1 MKLTQFRE
9 PSSRNMPS
17 QSQENDPTN
26 RLRNFKNKGKDCD
39 EMRRRRN
46 EVSIELRKAKKDDQL
61 QKRRNITIDEE
72 ATSPLQ
78 DNNVQIKSPLMS
90 ITDILKGMQS
100 QDEQQQLIAV
110 QAARK
115 TLSREQNPPIDDMIR
130 AGVVPYCV
138 RALENFNNPALQFE
152 AAWALTNVASGT
164 SEQTSTVVKAGAV
177 PRLVRLLGPGN
188 PPNVV
193 EQSVWALGN
202 IAGDGPS
209 NRDLVLT
216 SNALPFLLELVT
228 PDTPVALLR
237 NIVWTLSNLCRNKNP
252 PPPFESV
259 KPCLPVFCKLLHYTD
274 NDVIADVC
282 WALSYLTDG
291 TNDKIQAV
299 VGTGLVPRLV
309 QLLDSREVLVLTPVL
324 RTVGNIVTGNDQQ
337 TDAVLQSN
345 VLPRL
350 GKLLGH
356 SRPNLVKESAW
367 TLSNITAGNPEQ
379 IQQVINCGLI
389 QPLIRVLRE
398 GDYKSQKEA
407 AWAVTNITS
416 GGSIQ
421 QLSVLVQEGALHCMC
436 MLLDCKD
443 HKCVKVVMDGIVNI
457 LATAEKT
464 GDLDKVA
471 LLVEEC
477 GGLDKIENLQ
487 NHENEEIYQKA
498 LSIIDTYFSSGEPD
512 DPNLAPQQVNGQ
524 LSFNTGAVPDGGFSF

>member
-1 MKLTQFRE
+1 
-9 PSSRNMPS
+9 MPS
-17 QSQENDPTN
+17 QSENDN
-26 RLRNFKNKGKDCD
+26 RLRHFKNKGKNCD

-46 EVSIELRKAKKDDQL
+46 DVTVELRKARKDEQL
-61 QKRRNITIDEE
+61 QKRRNLAVDDE

-78 DNNVQIKSPLMS
+78 ENNVQIKSPLMS
-90 ITDILKGMQS
+90 IEDILIGLQS
-100 QDEQQQLIAV
+100 PDEHQQLIAV

-138 RALENFNNPALQFE
+138 RALENFNHPDLQFE

-164 SEQTSTVVKAGAV
+164 SEQTATVVKAGAV
-177 PRLVRLLGPGN
+177 PRLVRLLGAGN

-193 EQSVWALGN
+193 EQAVWALGN
-202 IAGDGPS
+202 IAGDGPG
-209 NRDLVLT
+209 NRDLVLGC
-216 SNALPFLLELVT
+216 NALPALVELVT
-228 PDTPVALLR
+228 PVTPVVCLR

-252 PPPFESV
+252 PPSFESV
-259 KPCLPVFCKLLHYTD
+259 KPCLPVFSKLLHYDD
-274 NDVIADVC
+274 NLVIADVC

-299 VGTGLVPRLV
+299 VNTGLVPRLV
-309 QLLDSREVLVLTPVL
+309 ELLDSREVPVVTPVL
-324 RTVGNIVTGNDQQ
+324 RTVGNIVTGNDVQ
-337 TDAVLQSN
+337 TDAVLQAQ

-356 SRPNLVKESAW
+356 ARANLVKEAAW
-367 TLSNITAGNPEQ
+367 TLSNITAGNVEQ

-398 GDYKSQKEA
+398 GDFKSQKEA

-416 GGSIQ
+416 GGNIA
-421 QLSVLVQEGALHCMC
+421 QLSILVQEGALHCMC
-436 MLLDCKD
+436 MLLDSKD
-443 HKCVKVVMDGIVNI
+443 YKCVKVVMDGIVNI
-457 LATAEKT
+457 LGTAEKT

-471 LLVEEC
+471 MLVEEC
-477 GGLDKIENLQ
+477 GGLDKIEALQ

-498 LSIIDTYFSSGEPD
+498 LNIIDTYFSSGEPE

-524 LSFNTGAVPDGGFSF
+524 LSFNTGSAVPDGGFSF